1 MEISKSGTVLSQKG
15 TEVGGRNEH
24 VFYTQCKPLA
34 LHTWGGGEGFTTA
47 PGGDYCY
54 SPHFKDEETNTK
66 GNEVT
71 PLVKAEP
78 RFNTAVLASLVFLSP
93 TPQRLAEMKH
103 DSLGSVSL
111 SRRGPAG
118 AANACKALGV
128 GDRDGNLGPQ
138 KVA

>member
-1 MEISKSGTVLSQKG
+1 MNMYSTPRVCLWPYIH
-15 TEVGGRNEH
+15 EVGRAGR
-24 VFYTQCKPLA
+24 
-34 LHTWGGGEGFTTA
+34 GEGFTTA
-47 PGGDYCY
+47 PRVDYCY
-54 SPHFKDEETNTK
+54 SPHFKDEETNTN
-66 GNEVT
+66 GNEAT

-78 RFNTAVLASLVFLSP
+78 RFNTAVLASLLFLSP
-93 TPQRLAEMKH
+93 TPQRLAKMKH

-118 AANACKALGV
+118 AANAWRALGV